1 MLSANRGAG
10 GSMGTQESL
19 EGRVAP
25 VTGAT
30 GGIGRT
36 RSLALA
42 RGGACVDACY
52 LTDKTYALDGGF
64 VPA

>member
-1 MLSANRGAG
+1 MD
-10 GSMGTQESL
+10 TQKSL
-19 EGRVAP
+19 RGRVAP

-36 RSLALA
+36 RSLAFA
-42 RGGACVDACY
+42 PGGACVDVCY
-52 LTDKTYALDGGF
+52 LTDKTYALDGGL